1 MRHTKILATIGPAS
15 FSEKVLTELISTGI
29 SGCRIN
35 FSHTSF
41 EKAEELIWKIR
52 KVSEKLAKP
61 ICIRQDLQGPKI
73 RIGELAQEE
82 VVLRRGQAFKL
93 ALGNIIG
100 DQECAGVAQKEFME
114 ALQPGA
120 TVVIGDNEL
129 KLEVIHKERESVD
142 CKVII
147 GGALKPQKGVSAPGT
162 FIDFKGLTKKDLSDL
177 DFGIRQKVDCVS
189 MSFVQS
195 ADDIYRLKEIIREQ
209 SSQVP
214 VIAKI
219 EQYNSLKNLDEI
231 IKASDGI
238 SIARGDLAVERP
250 LEELGLIQ
258 KEIIR
263 RCNIAGKFVMAGSG
277 ILQNLRK
284 NLWPT
289 RAEVN
294 DVTALIFEGIDAIS
308 FSDETA
314 IGDYPVE
321 SVRTLAT
328 IIESVE
334 KVILTHHTASDSFY
348 RNIDANFTYVQGK
361 ESLVLC
367 TDTLEPVVKLAKMHY
382 TAPLLV
388 GTKSSNEANYL
399 SNYWGVYPIYCPP
412 ELMGQEM
419 FDYVVNKAI
428 ALGIIDNK
436 NPIINLNNYWG

>member
-1 MRHTKILATIGPAS
+1 MKHTKILITIGPAS
-15 FSEKVLTELISTGI
+15 FPEEVLTDLILTGI

-41 EKAEELIWKIR
+41 EKAEEIIWKIR
-52 KVSEKLAKP
+52 NISKKLDRP

-73 RIGELAQEE
+73 RIGELNQNEII
-82 VVLRRGQAFKL
+82 LKKDQIFKL
-93 ALGNIIG
+93 TMENIIG
-100 DQECAGVAQKEFME
+100 DQERASVVQKEFIE
-114 ALQPGA
+114 ALKPGA
-120 TVVIGDNEL
+120 TVVIGDNDL
-129 KLEVIHKERESVD
+129 KIEVIHKDVNSVD
-142 CKVII
+142 CKVVI
-147 GGALKPQKGVSAPGT
+147 GGILKPKKGVSAPGT
-162 FIDFKGLTKKDLSDL
+162 IIDFKGLTAKDLKDL
-177 DFGIRQKVDCVS
+177 EFGIMQQVDCIS

-195 ADDIYRLKEIIREQ
+195 AQDVERLKELIRAKGKDI
-209 SSQVP
+209 P

-231 IKASDGI
+231 IKAVDGI

-258 KEIIR
+258 KEVIR
-263 RCNIAGKFVMAGSG
+263 RCNLAGKFVMAGSG

-314 IGDYPVE
+314 VGDYPVE
-321 SVRTLAT
+321 SVRTLAN
-328 IIESVE
+328 IIKSVE
-334 KVILTHHTASDSFY
+334 DVILNTSAAPNDFY
-348 RNIDANFTYVQGK
+348 KNVNANFKYVPGD

-367 TDTLEPVVKLAKMHY
+367 TDTLDSAIKLAKIRY

-388 GTKSSNEANYL
+388 GTKSQKIANYL
-399 SNYWGVYPIYCPP
+399 ANYWGVFPIFCPE
-412 ELMGQEM
+412 ELKREKMH
-419 FDYVVNKAI
+419 DYTIEKAI
-428 ALGIIDNK
+428 ELKIIDK
-436 NPIINLNNYWG
+436 NTPVINMNNY